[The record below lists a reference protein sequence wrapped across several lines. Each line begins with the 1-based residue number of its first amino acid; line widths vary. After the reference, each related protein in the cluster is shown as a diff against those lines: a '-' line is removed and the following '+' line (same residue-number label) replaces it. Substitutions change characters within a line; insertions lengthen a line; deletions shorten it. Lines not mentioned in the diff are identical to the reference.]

1 MNDDTDLEI
10 FAAFVEE
17 GNEMIDDVEP
27 QLVEL
32 EQSQDDAGNVDLE
45 VVNSI
50 FRLFHS
56 MKGSAGFLEL
66 DNIVKLTHK
75 AENLLDIFRKEEAQ
89 LEGPDVTLLLKTIDL
104 LRQVMADLAETG
116 RDDTFEG
123 EVDEMV
129 GQLQES
135 ITAKLEGSAPAA
147 RTSAPQDVP
156 EAAGTEA
163 PADAKDRARGAPLQI
178 TITPEMHERYM
189 EEADELLDSAEQ
201 NLLEALRAGCD
212 QIDLSEALRSLH
224 SFKGNSGF
232 MGYTHLEKLTHRTE
246 TMLEH
251 VVAGAVRADENALG
265 VFLAV
270 VDATR
275 RFVGE
280 LTERIPPDEVTL
292 GSLHAQLD
300 NLISVA
306 GVEVEEY
313 EEPADEAVEDAV
325 EETAGTAPAGSGQK
339 KGFIPLSN
347 MKKPAPKA
355 ESAPVADGPVGTMP
369 PGAVAD
375 PGLDI
380 EQITIRPADAR
391 AKSAKPAAAKSP
403 APKGGGSIRVDLSK
417 LDSLMNLVGE
427 LVIAEAM
434 VTRNP
439 DLIGH
444 EFENLEKAS
453 HHLRRI
459 TSDLQDVAMS
469 VRMVPLS
476 GTFKKMIR
484 LVHDTALKAGK
495 KVKLELK
502 GEETEVDKTV
512 IEQISDPLVHIVRNA
527 IDHGI
532 EGPDVRMHTDK
543 PEEGTVVIEARHE
556 SGEVWIIV
564 RDDGKGLPREVILK
578 KAIEKGLVDGDG
590 SDLRDD
596 EVYRLIFE
604 PGFSTAAQVT
614 EISGRGVGMDVV
626 KKNIE
631 KINGRVDIKSTPG
644 EGSSFIMRIPLTMAI
659 IEGMLV
665 SVGRSTYNIPLLS
678 IREAVRPTLDQV
690 TTTPEGTEVVKL
702 RDAMIPVVRI
712 HELYGIQPKHTELN
726 EGILIIVENDG
737 TTAALF
743 VDEILGQQQTVVK
756 GLSEYVGSPHGVS
769 GCTILGDGRI
779 SLILDV
785 ATILADAATT
795 TMAMA

>member
-1 MNDDTDLEI
+1 MNDEMDLEI

-17 GNEMIDDVEP
+17 GNEMMDDVEP

-104 LRQVMADLAETG
+104 LRKVMEDLAETG
-116 RDDTFEG
+116 QDDAYEA
-123 EVDEMV
+123 EVN
-129 GQLQES
+129 GQVAALQVS
-135 ITAKLEGSAPAA
+135 ISAKLDPGSAPAA
-147 RTSAPQDVP
+147 AVQDD
-156 EAAGTEA
+156 EAADETA
-163 PADAKDRARGAPLQI
+163 GAESSFPQI
-178 TITPEMHERYM
+178 EITPEMHARYM
-189 EEADELLDSAEQ
+189 EEADELLDLAEQ
-201 NLLEALRAGCD
+201 NLLQALQDGAENH
-212 QIDLSEALRSLH
+212 DLSEALRCLH

-232 MGYTHLEKLTHRTE
+232 MGYSHLEKLTHRTE
-246 TMLEH
+246 SVLEL
-251 VVAGAVRADENALG
+251 VVEGQVQADESALG
-265 VFLAV
+265 VFLGV
-270 VDATR
+270 VDLTR
-275 RFVGE
+275 RAVSDLAGGTPHDEKAFADLYVE
-280 LTERIPPDEVTL
+280 LDGMLART
-292 GSLHAQLD
+292 
-300 NLISVA
+300 A
-306 GVEVEEY
+306 G
-313 EEPADEAVEDAV
+313 PATG
-325 EETAGTAPAGSGQK
+325 EETPQKAAADSAPQPT
-339 KGFIPLSN
+339 KGFIPLAN
-347 MKKPAPKA
+347 MKPNAPAAKPATA
-355 ESAPVADGPVGTMP
+355 EAEISAVLDPVPDPVPVPVAVPAP
-369 PGAVAD
+369 AAPNAAPAGAVA
-375 PGLDI
+375 
-380 EQITIRPADAR
+380 
-391 AKSAKPAAAKSP
+391 AKKAAA
-403 APKGGGSIRVDLSK
+403 PKPPTAKASGSIRVDLNK

-439 DLIGH
+439 DLAGH
-444 EFENLEKAS
+444 EFENLDKAS

-476 GTFKKMIR
+476 GTFKKMVR

-495 KVKLELK
+495 KVNLELI

-527 IDHGI
+527 IDHGL
-532 EGPDVRMHTDK
+532 EAAAERALTDK
-543 PEEGTVVIEARHE
+543 SESGTVTIGARHE
-556 SGEVWIIV
+556 SGEVWITV
-564 RDDGKGLPREVILK
+564 SDDGKGLNRDVILA
-578 KAIEKGLVDGDG
+578 KAIQKGLVEGDG
-590 SDLRDD
+590 SELRDE

-626 KKNIE
+626 RKNIE
-631 KINGRVDIKSTPG
+631 KINGRVEIKSTLG
-644 EGSSFIMRIPLTMAI
+644 KGSQFIMRIPLTMAI

-678 IREAVRPTLDQV
+678 IREAVRPLASQV
-690 TTTPEGTEVVKL
+690 TTTPEGIEVVKL
-702 RDAMIPVVRI
+702 RDAMIPVVRV
-712 HELYGIQPKHTELN
+712 HEMYGIQPTYNELS
-726 EGILIIVENDG
+726 EGILVIVENDG

-756 GLSEYVGSPHGVS
+756 GLSDYMGSPHGVS

-785 ATILADAATT
+785 ATILANAPTT
-795 TMAMA
+795 SMAVA